1 MSSQEESASFHSS
14 TDPLQTQNYNHNKI
28 NNTGINNTGCYDFVN
43 HVHPVHLIFFG
54 SIPLCI
60 GAYAGYKLE
69 MNRVLSSSSS
79 SSPSSLRPPLTPD
92 HYTPGS
98 IASGSSLLR
107 KFMPE
112 DQGKQQGTTRT
123 NAPLPAPAK
132 KNNPRTSNAPSTGHS
147 TTTKISS
154 SSTVK
159 TIATQSMTEQ
169 PMNPMLRVDAARL
182 ACKALGI
189 GSMLS
194 IGGVG
199 LLTAGIIKLCGC
211 DNLQD
216 LITLWKEWTPRK
228 RIELEERFGIQPKSM
243 QHEDVKATKG
253 MTEEEEWEYLKKK
266 YIPELV
272 TGDGEDRGSS
282 NND

>member
-1 MSSQEESASFHSS
+1 MSSQEESASSLSS
-14 TDPLQTQNYNHNKI
+14 TDPLQRQNYD
-28 NNTGINNTGCYDFVN
+28 NNEIKNTSYYDFVN

-60 GAYAGYKLE
+60 GAYAGYKIE

-79 SSPSSLRPPLTPD
+79 PLSSSSSPRPLTPD

-112 DQGKQQGTTRT
+112 DQGKQGTRT
-123 NAPLPAPAK
+123 NAPPLPK
-132 KNNPRTSNAPSTGHS
+132 KNNPRTSNAPPTGHS
-147 TTTKISS
+147 TTPKIS

-159 TIATQSMTEQ
+159 TIATQSITEQ
-169 PMNPMLRVDAARL
+169 PMNPMLRVDTARL
-182 ACKALGI
+182 AFKALGI

-199 LLTAGIIKLCGC
+199 LLTAGIFQLCGC

-216 LITLWKEWTPRK
+216 LITTWKEWTPRK

-272 TGDGEDRGSS
+272 TGDGEERGNS
-282 NND
+282 ND